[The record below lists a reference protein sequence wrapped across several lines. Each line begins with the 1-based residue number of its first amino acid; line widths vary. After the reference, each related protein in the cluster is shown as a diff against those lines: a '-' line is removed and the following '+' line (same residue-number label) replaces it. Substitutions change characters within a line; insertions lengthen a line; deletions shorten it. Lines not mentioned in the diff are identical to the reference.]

1 MEGGFVCDR
10 IDVVPQKWVVW
21 NRRRVKVRDGKE
33 NDLRLPHGRVVM
45 WKKDAETAVKR
56 KGS

>member
-1 MEGGFVCDR
+1 MCDR
-10 IDVVPQKWVVW
+10 IDVVPQKWVAW